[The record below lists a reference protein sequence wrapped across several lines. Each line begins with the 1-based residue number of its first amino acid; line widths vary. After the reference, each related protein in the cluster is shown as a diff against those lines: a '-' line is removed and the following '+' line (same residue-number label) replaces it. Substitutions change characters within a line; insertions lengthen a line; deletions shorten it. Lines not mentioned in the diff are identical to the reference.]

1 MLRTS
6 LKCLWSGVAVFGV
19 VMGVAPPAL
28 GQYRPLPIYGG
39 NQSASNNA
47 YHIEFGFNLW
57 SPAPDFVIQ
66 SESLGIQGTNID
78 IQADL
83 GLQKKAMY
91 DLRLV
96 LSPAKKHK
104 FRFQY
109 LPMQYTGATRLTGDL
124 IFNGIRFPV
133 DLNVSTDFKWST
145 LRLGYEYD
153 FVSRDSGFVGII
165 IEAKYM
171 DAQLQVASPTG
182 VEFAR
187 ARAPVPAFG
196 GIGRVNIGRHVSVTG
211 EATYFKLPES
221 IDQRYRAHL
230 LDVDIYGTFNF
241 TRNFGVQGGFRRLEL
256 GYQVEKDQGQGLL
269 LGPYFGGVVRY

>member
-1 MLRTS
+1 MRTPS
-6 LKCLWSGVAVFGV
+6 KCLGPCVVVLGV
-19 VMGVAPPAL
+19 VMGVAAPAFA
-28 GQYRPLPIYGG
+28 QYRPLPIYGG
-39 NQSASNNA
+39 NQTASSNT

-57 SPAPDFVIQ
+57 SPAPAFVIQ
-66 SESLGIQGTNID
+66 SESLGIPGSNID

-83 GLQKKAMY
+83 GLQKKAIY

-96 LSPAKKHK
+96 LSPARKHK

-109 LPMQYTGATRLTGDL
+109 VPMQYTGATRLTGDL

-133 DLNVSTDFKWST
+133 DVTVSTDFTWST

-153 FVSRDSGFVGII
+153 FVSRDAGFVGFI

-171 DAQLQVASPTG
+171 DAQLQLASPTG

-187 ARAPVPAFG
+187 ARAPIPAVG
-196 GIGRVNIGRHVSVTG
+196 GIARVNIGRYVTVTG

-221 IDQRYRAHL
+221 IDPRYRAHFI
-230 LDVDIYGTFNF
+230 DVDLYGTFNF
-241 TRNFGVQGGFRRLEL
+241 TRNLGVQGGFRRLAL
-256 GYQVEKDQGQGLL
+256 GYQVENDQGQGLL
-269 LGPYFGGVVRY
+269 LGPYFGGVVRF